1 MLPYLVL
8 LMVSDNKK
16 KLSDLQNQQSTKV
29 RFPTKNQY
37 IGIVEKRLGGS
48 RMYVRSMDGREIL
61 ARVPGRVK
69 KFLWIREGNIVLL
82 EPWELE
88 KDKADLIYKYKPN
101 EINVLKKK
109 GIISVLENVEEF

>member
-1 MLPYLVL
+1 
-8 LMVSDNKK
+8 MVNDKKK
-16 KLSDLQNQQSTKV
+16 KLSDLQNQQTTKV
-29 RFPTKNQY
+29 KFPQGKQF

-48 RMYVRSMDGREIL
+48 RMYVRSMDGKEIL
-61 ARVPGRVK
+61 ARVPGRAK

-101 EINVLKKK
+101 EINILEKK
-109 GIISVLENVEEF
+109 GIISNLENVEEF